1 MDEKRYLKEGESR
14 RFYKSRKDRIFDGVC
29 GGLAEY
35 LGIDSLLVRVLW
47 FLSIF
52 VNGLGVIAYF
62 LAMIFVPEN
71 PAHKD
76 LGGDE
81 KRKSVYLFWGVI
93 LIVFG
98 FFFLYRYW
106 DSPGWFPF
114 WRWWNISWENF
125 WALGLISLGV
135 AYIIYILRKEKG
147 KESKAEQSKQE
158 KAAPLKKL
166 YRTSDDK
173 VLGGVCGGIAHY
185 FNIDPTL
192 IRIGFAVFAFI
203 TDLFLWII
211 VYVILVFILPQ
222 GSVKKMVSKSE

>member
-1 MDEKRYLKEGESR
+1 MFR
-14 RFYKSRKDRIFDGVC
+14 RDR
-29 GGLAEY
+29 
-35 LGIDSLLVRVLW
+35 
-47 FLSIF
+47 
-52 VNGLGVIAYF
+52 
-62 LAMIFVPEN
+62 
-71 PAHKD
+71 
-76 LGGDE
+76 
-81 KRKSVYLFWGVI
+81 
-93 LIVFG
+93 
-98 FFFLYRYW
+98 
-106 DSPGWFPF
+106 
-114 WRWWNISWENF
+114 
-125 WALGLISLGV
+125 

-147 KESKAEQSKQE
+147 KESKAGQSKQE
-158 KAAPLKKL
+158 KAAPLKKF